1 MLVFCR
7 NGWTN
12 RAGFWH
18 VSFLPAVLHCVKKKF
33 GYLQNRGTS
42 FRNFVPN
49 SDLGGILLRYSYLDR
64 RNVLSTWHDKDGR
77 SECDK
82 LDLVD
87 STSDAR
93 PLFCDSNH
101 QALSTAQF
109 RLAGLLA
116 TADTC
121 FILFQYF
128 ERARIKWN
136 RPKVN
141 VLQYLFYFIAMCRR
155 LHVWN
160 KNKMNATGTIY
171 CILW

>member
-1 MLVFCR
+1 VLKR
-7 NGWTN
+7 NSGISKIG
-12 RAGFWH
+12 A
-18 VSFLPAVLHCVKKKF
+18 LPS
-33 GYLQNRGTS
+33 GTLS
-42 FRNFVPN
+42 QTRTW
-49 SDLGGILLRYSYLDR
+49 GGILLRCSYLDR
-64 RNVLSTWHDKDGR
+64 RNVLSTWHDKGGR

-128 ERARIKWN
+128 ERARIK
-136 RPKVN
+136 
-141 VLQYLFYFIAMCRR
+141 
-155 LHVWN
+155 
-160 KNKMNATGTIY
+160 
-171 CILW
+171 